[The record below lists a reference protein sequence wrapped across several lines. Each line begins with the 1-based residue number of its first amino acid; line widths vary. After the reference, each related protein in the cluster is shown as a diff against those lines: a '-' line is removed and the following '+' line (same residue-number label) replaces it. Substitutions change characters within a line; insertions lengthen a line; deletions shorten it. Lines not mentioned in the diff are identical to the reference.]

1 VAAIKILVPYN
12 FSIHEW
18 KAFDFVINILGGR
31 DDVKITLFN
40 TYVPVPEIDLTGNP
54 ELDKM
59 KGGLIFLSEELKRK
73 EQGLKSAVT
82 YFLQHGFLEDQVD
95 FVFKKKEKDVAE
107 EIVDAVVNGH
117 YDMVVLR
124 PTPGKVS
131 RLFARSVHEKVLRA
145 LKDVS
150 VCIAT

>member
-1 VAAIKILVPYN
+1 MATIKILVPYN
-12 FSIHEW
+12 FSVHEW
-18 KAFDFVINILGGR
+18 KAFDFVVNILGGR

-59 KGGLIFLSEELKRK
+59 RGGLIYLSEELKRK
-73 EQGLKSAVT
+73 VEGLKSAAN
-82 YFLQHGFLEDQVD
+82 YFLQHGLSEHQVD

-107 EIVDAVVNGH
+107 EIIDAVVNGH

-131 RLFARSVHEKVLRA
+131 RFFARSIHEKVIKA
-145 LKDVS
+145 LQEVT

>member
-1 VAAIKILVPYN
+1 MATKKILVPYN

-18 KAFDFVINILGGR
+18 KAFDFVVTVLGGR
-31 DDVKITLFN
+31 EDVKITLFN

-59 KGGLIFLSEELKRK
+59 RGGLIFLSEELKRK
-73 EQGLKSAVT
+73 EDGLKSAVN
-82 YFLQHGFLEDQVD
+82 YFLQHGFSADQVD

-131 RLFARSVHEKVLRA
+131 RLFARSVHEKVLRS
-145 LKDVS
+145 LKEVT

>member
-1 VAAIKILVPYN
+1 MAAIKILVPYN

-40 TYVPVPEIDLTGNP
+40 TYVPVPEVDLTGNP

-82 YFLQHGFLEDQVD
+82 YFVQHGFVEDQVD

-107 EIVDAVVNGH
+107 EIVDAVVTGR

>member
-1 VAAIKILVPYN
+1 MAAIKILVPYN
-12 FSIHEW
+12 FSVHEW
-18 KAFDFVINILGGR
+18 KAFDFVINILGVR
-31 DDVKITLFN
+31 KDAKITLFN

-73 EQGLKSAVT
+73 EQGLQSAVT

-107 EIVDAVVNGH
+107 EIVDAVVGGH
-117 YDMVVLR
+117 YDIVVLR

-145 LKDVS
+145 LKGVC